1 MLFIIILCSC
11 SVPSQLWATSVSHWV
26 KRIARCKYK
35 KQAGVGSCFGGYSD
49 FSYFFPGLF
58 RMFCWVLGAVL
69 GISAVS
75 ATFSRIFSGFWAG
88 FWVLFWGFLQ
98 FQLLFHRFFRM
109 LGWVLGWCQNITI
122 RKTKHAIKIW
132 HSLIN
137 QIHQIMHQIDAHMN
151 CYPKNSISSFY
162 INQTKRNSG

>member
-1 MLFIIILCSC
+1 M
-11 SVPSQLWATSVSHWV
+11 
-26 KRIARCKYK
+26 
-35 KQAGVGSCFGGYSD
+35 
-49 FSYFFPGLF
+49 
-58 RMFCWVLGAVL
+58 GAVL

-98 FQLLFHRFFRM
+98 FQLLFHRFFPDFGLGFGCCFRDFCSFSYFFPGLFQL
-109 LGWVLGWCQNITI
+109 LGWILGAVLGISAVSATFSRIFPDFELGFGLVLEYNH
-122 RKTKHAIKIW
+122 KKAKHAIKIW

-151 CYPKNSISSFY
+151 CYPKNNISSFY